1 MEKRN
6 QGKAVL
12 LVSYDLDEIIKLSD
26 RIVVMY
32 EGALIEVPYGET
44 DAKAIG
50 RIMVG
55 FYENKTEA
63 RIE

>member
-1 MEKRN
+1 
-6 QGKAVL
+6 
-12 LVSYDLDEIIKLSD
+12 
-26 RIVVMY
+26 MY